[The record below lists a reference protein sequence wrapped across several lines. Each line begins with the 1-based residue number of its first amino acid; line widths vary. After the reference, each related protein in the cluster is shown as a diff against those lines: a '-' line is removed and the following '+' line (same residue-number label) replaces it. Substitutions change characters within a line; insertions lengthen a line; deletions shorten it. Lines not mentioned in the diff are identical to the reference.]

1 MKSLK
6 NVLIILVSMV
16 VFALAFNCRSVYATG
31 GLVLNPGATTSN
43 TTTNATANTT
53 TNSVANTTANTT
65 TNSVANTTT
74 NSTTNT
80 SKLNTSTTNNINSD
94 VNKDLPQTGETDT
107 YIIAGIGAV
116 ALAIGTIAFIKSRNV

>member
-6 NVLIILVSMV
+6 RLLIVLISMV
-16 VFALAFNCRSVYATG
+16 AFVLVFSCRSVYATG

-43 TTTNATANTT
+43 TANTT
-53 TNSVANTTANTT
+53 TNTTANTT
-65 TNSVANTTT
+65 TNSVT
-74 NSTTNT
+74 NVTTNT
-80 SKLNTSTTNNINSD
+80 TRLNTSTTNNINSD

-116 ALAIGTIAFIKSRNV
+116 ALVIGTIAFIKSRSI

>member
-53 TNSVANTTANTT
+53 TNTVANTTA
-65 TNSVANTTT
+65 NSVANTTT

>member
-6 NVLIILVSMV
+6 SLFIVLISMV
-16 VFALAFNCRSVYATG
+16 AFVLVFSCRSVYATG

-43 TTTNATANTT
+43 TTNITTNTT
-53 TNSVANTTANTT
+53 TNTTANTT
-65 TNSVANTTT
+65 TNSVT
-74 NSTTNT
+74 NATTNT
-80 SKLNTSTTNNINSD
+80 SRLNTSTTNNINSD

-116 ALAIGTIAFIKSRNV
+116 ALVIGTIAFIKSRSI

>member
-31 GLVLNPGATTSN
+31 GLVLNAGATTSN

-53 TNSVANTTANTT
+53 TNTVANTT

>member
-53 TNSVANTTANTT
+53 TNTVANTT

>member
-1 MKSLK
+1 MQKC
-6 NVLIILVSMV
+6 I
-16 VFALAFNCRSVYATG
+16 CYR
-31 GLVLNPGATTSN
+31 ATTSN

-53 TNSVANTTANTT
+53 TNTVANTT

>member
-53 TNSVANTTANTT
+53 TNTVANTTIQQQI
-65 TNSVANTTT
+65 VQ
-74 NSTTNT
+74 
-80 SKLNTSTTNNINSD
+80 
-94 VNKDLPQTGETDT
+94 QTHQ
-107 YIIAGIGAV
+107 
-116 ALAIGTIAFIKSRNV
+116 N